1 MSPMDPWS
9 ICVTE
14 EWDQP
19 MREYIEA
26 IRSGKGRILEAN
38 QRLMFLGDLVIRISW
53 TTGSGGTIWGF
64 KYRFI

>member
-26 IRSGKGRILEAN
+26 IRSGKGR
-38 QRLMFLGDLVIRISW
+38 W
-53 TTGSGGTIWGF
+53 TGGSGGTVPEGWFVSIYGEQVAV
-64 KYRFI
+64 